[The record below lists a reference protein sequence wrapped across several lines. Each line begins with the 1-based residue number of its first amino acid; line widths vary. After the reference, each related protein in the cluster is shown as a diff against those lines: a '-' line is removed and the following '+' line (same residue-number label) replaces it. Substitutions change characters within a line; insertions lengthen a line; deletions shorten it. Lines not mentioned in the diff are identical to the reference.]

1 MPPVGIGAVLYG
13 RYVKRLSKQAQ
24 ASLGEAVGVASE
36 RLSAVR
42 TVKLCNAEE
51 REQQRFNEKV
61 DDIYTDLADGIVRSV
76 ASSEIV
82 VGGSPCREMSTVRGA
97 AAELPAPRTASRFSV
112 LSVYALSHTHRN
124 VCLTPTLVHS
134 TLTL

>member
-61 DDIYTDLADGIVRSV
+61 DDIYTVSRDMCARPPARPAAASPVLSAAA
-76 ASSEIV
+76 ASS
-82 VGGSPCREMSTVRGA
+82 
-97 AAELPAPRTASRFSV
+97 
-112 LSVYALSHTHRN
+112 HTQAR
-124 VCLTPTLVHS
+124 LR
-134 TLTL
+134 